1 MPFSGT
7 QDVQAAAARAPLL
20 KGFDTEAWE
29 LPGAEI
35 LHLSFEAV
43 EEPALGLIPPALH
56 PSIPP
61 YVMLYVTRCPQS
73 PVGPFSLAQV
83 RLVGRAGVRP
93 RGYLLGAYTDSQQ
106 AAAALRS
113 RWGFTVDLGTIALE
127 PRHDRVIGRVQ
138 RGDQTI
144 LEMEL
149 QNPEQISGAD
159 VTYPDGLN
167 LARVKENGTEKLVLI
182 QVDPEYV
189 FHNAQR
195 GRPRLITFQADA
207 WGGENRLRCTNPI
220 TATFTRC
227 DTDLPKLRFALDP
240 LVPGARGRIRLAEG
254 ARR

>member
-20 KGFDTEAWE
+20 QGFDTEVWE
-29 LPGAEI
+29 LRGAEI
-35 LHLSFEAV
+35 LQLSFEVV

-61 YVMLYVTRCPQS
+61 YAILSIIRYPQS
-73 PVGPFSLAQV
+73 PVGPFALAQV
-83 RLVGRAGVRP
+83 RLVARAGARP
-93 RGYLLGAYTDSQQ
+93 RGYLLGAYTDAEK
-106 AAAALRS
+106 AAAELRA
-113 RWGFTVDLGTIALE
+113 RWGFTIDLATISLD
-127 PRHDRVIGRVQ
+127 PRHDRIIGRVQ
-138 RGDQTI
+138 REGTPI

-149 QNPEQISGAD
+149 QAPEQISGAD

-167 LARVKENGTEKLVLI
+167 LTRARQNGSEKPVLI

-195 GRPRLITFQADA
+195 GRPHLISLQADA
-207 WGGENRLRCTNPI
+207 WGAEGRLRCTNPI

-240 LVPGARGRIRLAEG
+240 TVPNAQGRIRLAE
-254 ARR
+254 RTR